1 MSEGINREIEQ
12 LISYFTDDYELLK
25 EDGYMEVEDAVER
38 KEDIERIFEIIN
50 ENGLVFAQF
59 LKENEELYE
68 RFRFVFDLYLR
79 AANSNERAM
88 YEAKKFADE
97 LMAMEHPLSYLLEIV
112 GKGGL
117 GGILDTRNLFVK
129 DTRPEEIR
137 PLVADMLTDFMYYS
151 RKSDQDFTV
160 DNARKFFSKKENREA
175 FMKIVGEEFN
185 KKMNVLING

>member
-12 LISYFTDDYELLK
+12 LINYFTDDYELLK

-38 KEDIERIFEIIN
+38 KEDIERIFEIVN
-50 ENGLVFAQF
+50 ENGLIFAQF

-68 RFRFVFDLYLR
+68 KFRFVFDLYLR
-79 AANSNERAM
+79 AANSNERTM
-88 YEAKKFADE
+88 SEAKKFADE
-97 LMAMEHPLSYLLEIV
+97 LAAMDHPLSYLLEIV
-112 GKGGL
+112 KKGGL
-117 GGILDTRNLFVK
+117 GGVLDTRNLFVK

-137 PLVADMLTDFMYYS
+137 SLVADMLTDFMYYS

-160 DNARKFFSKKENREA
+160 DDARKFFSKKENREA

>member
-1 MSEGINREIEQ
+1 MSDGVNREIEQ
-12 LISYFTDDYELLK
+12 LINYFTDDYELLK
-25 EDGYMEVEDAVER
+25 KDGCIEVEDAVER
-38 KEDIERIFEIIN
+38 KEDIERIFEIVN

-79 AANSNERAM
+79 AANSNERTIS
-88 YEAKKFADE
+88 EAKRFADE
-97 LMAMEHPLSYLLEIV
+97 LGAVEHPLSYSIKIV
-112 GKGGL
+112 EKNGL

-137 PLVADMLTDFMYYS
+137 PLVADMLTDFMYCS
-151 RKSDQDFTV
+151 RKGDEDFTV
-160 DNARKFFSKKENREA
+160 DDARKFFSKKENREA

>member
-1 MSEGINREIEQ
+1 MSDGINREIEQ
-12 LISYFTDDYELLK
+12 LINYFTDDYELLK

-38 KEDIERIFEIIN
+38 KEDIERIFEIVN

-79 AANSNERAM
+79 AANSNERTIS
-88 YEAKKFADE
+88 EAKRFADE
-97 LMAMEHPLSYLLEIV
+97 LGAVEHPLSYSIKIV
-112 GKGGL
+112 EKNGL

-137 PLVADMLTDFMYYS
+137 PLIADMLTDFMYYS
-151 RKSDQDFTV
+151 RKSDEDFTV
-160 DNARKFFSKKENREA
+160 DDARKFFGKKENREA
-175 FMKIVGEEFN
+175 FMKIVGEELN
-185 KKMNVLING
+185 KKVNIFN

>member
-12 LISYFTDDYELLK
+12 LINYFTDDYELLK

-38 KEDIERIFEIIN
+38 KEDIERIFEIVN

-88 YEAKKFADE
+88 SEAKKFADE
-97 LMAMEHPLSYLLEIV
+97 LMAMDHPLSYLLEIV

-160 DNARKFFSKKENREA
+160 DDARKFFSKKENREA

-185 KKMNVLING
+185 KKMNILING